1 MRSNLREDGESVGF
15 LGFREEGEGDLNCLP
30 ALRRSVVL
38 DGAVG
43 EGADGGIGA
52 VEPGGADAE
61 VFHPLLGG
69 RAAAVGLREDEGV
82 RKHGA
87 GGMSRVRPGHD
98 AVGET
103 EVVEAGGHGTVDADA
118 DAEVVGGAARDA
130 VVARLE
136 AVDAAEGGGDADGA
150 AAVGAQ
156 GDGDEARG
164 HGVGGAAGGAAR
176 VVGWVVGV
184 EGRAGVGVVVGG
196 VWGWGD

>member
-15 LGFREEGEGDLNCLP
+15 LGFREEGERDLDRLP
-30 ALRRSVVL
+30 ALRHGVVL

-43 EGADGGIGA
+43 EGADGGISA
-52 VEPGGADAE
+52 VEPRGADAE
-61 VFHPLLGG
+61 VFRPLLGG
-69 RAAAVGLREDEGV
+69 CGGGGGAAAAVGLREDEGV

-103 EVVEAGGHGTVDADA
+103 EVVEAGGHGAVDADA
-118 DAEVVGGAARDA
+118 DAEVVGGAAGDA

-136 AVDAAEGGGDADGA
+136 AVDAAEGGGDADRA

-156 GDGDEARG
+156 GDGDQARG

-176 VVGWVVGV
+176 VVG
-184 EGRAGVGVVVGG
+184 
-196 VWGWGD
+196 